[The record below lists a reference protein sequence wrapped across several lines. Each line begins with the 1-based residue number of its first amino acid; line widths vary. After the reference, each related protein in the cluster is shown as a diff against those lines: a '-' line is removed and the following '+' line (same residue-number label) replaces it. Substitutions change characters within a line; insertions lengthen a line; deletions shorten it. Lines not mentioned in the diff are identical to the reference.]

1 LKTEKRIKYRCPSC
15 FLTQGRRTCVFFFLL
30 QPVQLLFCDLLPLS
44 LFFFTSLLLS
54 LCLAFDLAFCTSW
67 PLIKDSNH
75 SFLFH
80 FVIIII
86 RYSIYSL
93 YSTVSQ
99 AYDALTPIPSFIH
112 TKKKRNRN
120 RCAYFQSLSLMWFYV
135 IYLEL
140 SVDIHWFSND
150 ALTWR
155 EWAKFYYPFI
165 CFLFFH
171 LFIYLQYSQTIL
183 YECKKTKQIHTVSI
197 FENHS
202 LLKLICCE

>member
-1 LKTEKRIKYRCPSC
+1 M
-15 FLTQGRRTCVFFFLL
+15 CVCVFFLL

-44 LFFFTSLLLS
+44 LSFTSLLLS

-99 AYDALTPIPSFIH
+99 ACDALTPIPSFIH
-112 TKKKRNRN
+112 K
-120 RCAYFQSLSLMWFYV
+120 
-135 IYLEL
+135 
-140 SVDIHWFSND
+140 
-150 ALTWR
+150 
-155 EWAKFYYPFI
+155 
-165 CFLFFH
+165 
-171 LFIYLQYSQTIL
+171 
-183 YECKKTKQIHTVSI
+183 KKTKQKPMRIFSIAFFNVVLCNLLRIVSRYSLIQQRRPYLAGVNQI
-197 FENHS
+197 FIIPS
-202 LLKLICCE
+202 FAFFFLSFIYLLAILPEYI